1 MSKQVGVDGTAQ
13 NSAGNGFIAALPT
26 AEEIQ
31 FEGTSLGEGSD
42 KIMGDLIAEYRG
54 ATQMVLQVHASDGLS
69 APEAQVQVAARI
81 ESLRQGLL
89 AAGLGETEFLILAAD
104 RDSP

>member
-1 MSKQVGVDGTAQ
+1 MGKQVGVDGTAQ
-13 NSAGNGFIAALPT
+13 NSAGNGVIAVLPT

-31 FEGTSLGEGSD
+31 FEGTSLGEGND
-42 KIMGDLIAEYRG
+42 KIIGDLITEYRG

-69 APEAQVQVAARI
+69 AAEAKAQVAARI

-89 AAGLGETEFLILAAD
+89 AAGLRETEFLIVAAD
-104 RDSP
+104 PGSP